1 MAAEPIEITVE
12 NRLETLSNQMEH
24 LLADVHQIAQTV
36 HRFATPEA
44 QAMLDSLLSN
54 PALKWKA
61 RRDGRK
67 NNQ

>member
-1 MAAEPIEITVE
+1 
-12 NRLETLSNQMEH
+12 MEH